1 MIAETPLFKSNYNQ
15 MKIVVILLIVYQ
27 VACKT
32 PPIFNYSYQVSFTET
47 LEKQKRMQSTTG
59 QLFYDPIKNRERVD
73 WENG

>member
-47 LEKQKRMQSTTG
+47 LEKQKRMQ
-59 QLFYDPIKNRERVD
+59 
-73 WENG
+73 